1 MASKEGWGD
10 LRQLILPFYNKGK
23 EKPLYLFRFLHLL
36 NVKYFKS
43 YVSSG

>member
-23 EKPLYLFRFLHLL
+23 EKLVYLFIFFFFFSFIER
-36 NVKYFKS
+36 
-43 YVSSG
+43 

>member
-23 EKPLYLFRFLHLL
+23 EKTVISLH
-36 NVKYFKS
+36 VFFTY
-43 YVSSG
+43 